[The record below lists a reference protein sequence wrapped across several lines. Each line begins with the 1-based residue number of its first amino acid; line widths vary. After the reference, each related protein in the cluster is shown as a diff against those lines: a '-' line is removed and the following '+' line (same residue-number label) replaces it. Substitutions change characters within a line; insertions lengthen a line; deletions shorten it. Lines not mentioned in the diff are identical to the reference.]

1 MFVLDKAGTD
11 PSVIRYVLE
20 KDILSRVRRT
30 VRKEVIRR
38 ALDSYRASA
47 PSDLKFFADDRTPYG
62 KDPWSQLPDSDVIQ
76 LHWVSGFVDYQGF
89 FSALPKGKPLVWTM
103 HGMEAFTGG
112 CYYDSDC
119 GKFTGQ
125 CGACPQLGS
134 TSETDLTRQIWLRK
148 RKIFG
153 MVATEQLHI
162 VSPSRWLRDEVKRS
176 SLFSRFPCSVI
187 PNGLDTQV
195 FSPKDPRVAREK
207 FGIPLNARAILFLA
221 DGVHIPRK
229 GFHLLVEAL
238 AGAEPD
244 SNTFLVSV
252 GPGFP
257 PDLGHIPHRHI
268 QTISDDELLSH
279 IYSAADVFVV
289 PSLQEN
295 LPNTALEAI
304 ACGTPVV
311 GFAVG
316 GIPDI
321 VRPGVTGLLAKPAD
335 AADLRRAVIEV
346 LGHSNR
352 AEMAKNCRRIA
363 TEEYGVETQVRRH
376 MEVYE
381 GLLENRRGRKP
392 SQSAGDEA
400 VYPVEEIR

>member
-1 MFVLDKAGTD
+1 
-11 PSVIRYVLE
+11 
-20 KDILSRVRRT
+20 
-30 VRKEVIRR
+30 
-38 ALDSYRASA
+38 
-47 PSDLKFFADDRTPYG
+47 
-62 KDPWSQLPDSDVIQ
+62 
-76 LHWVSGFVDYQGF
+76 
-89 FSALPKGKPLVWTM
+89 
-103 HGMEAFTGG
+103 
-112 CYYDSDC
+112 
-119 GKFTGQ
+119 
-125 CGACPQLGS
+125 
-134 TSETDLTRQIWLRK
+134 
-148 RKIFG
+148 
-153 MVATEQLHI
+153 
-162 VSPSRWLRDEVKRS
+162 LRDEVKRS

-279 IYSAADVFVV
+279 IYSAADVFVL